1 MGRYMNEV
9 KPAAP
14 HSPLPMQ
21 PSDDACLEFVN
32 STWADHLGSG
42 RQYDRLPLP
51 MFQAWFQGRFGLE
64 LDQPLGPAAVR
75 QLSEMRPLMRR
86 ALEDWG
92 SGRPPRPA
100 DVRRLDRALAAVPMV
115 RRADLAGTGTRLVPV
130 RRDTAWLMAEL
141 AASSLTLIATG
152 DHRRL
157 KVCGNEACSWMFLD
171 ESANLTRRWCDPAI
185 CGNLVKVRRFRD
197 LRRQSNA

>member
-1 MGRYMNEV
+1 MTEV
-9 KPAAP
+9 QAHAP
-14 HSPLPMQ
+14 HAPLPMQ
-21 PSDDACLEFVN
+21 PSDHASIDLVN
-32 STWADHLGSG
+32 STWADHVGSG

-51 MFQAWFQGRFGLE
+51 LFQAWFQERFGLE
-64 LDQPLGPAAVR
+64 LDRPLGPAALR
-75 QLSEMRPLMRR
+75 ELAELRPLLRR

-92 SGRPPRPA
+92 AGRPPRPA
-100 DVRRLDRALAAVPMV
+100 DVRRLDRALAAAPLV

-130 RRDTAWLMAEL
+130 RRDTAWLIAEL
-141 AASSLTLIATG
+141 AGSCLTLIATG

-185 CGNLVKVRRFRD
+185 CGNLVKVRRYRN
-197 LRRQSNA
+197 LHRQSNG